1 MKKLIKHIL
10 NEDYSRRKLDMIKK
24 YVETYTNNTKGLK
37 DKVCEVLVQNDG
49 DFLVVDIFI
58 DDDSY
63 KLLTDYEVFDL
74 RMSITS
80 RIIDTFSIKRRNIIA
95 VYVERCSSVR
105 YRYLDQNNDEV
116 KEPIQLKEE
125 TKVQSKLISIIKNE
139 GFKIASDSV
148 GGIRNLFKILN
159 KDKKFTIQ
167 YLLSY
172 FDDLKLEKFRNEF
185 HLSQSYNTFLEK
197 VPTFKGS
204 YIRVFD
210 NYFYHFLDVIPFEL
224 YLLYREDLLREIISR
239 YPELNDVNQVV
250 IYKDRSLYNRLYT
263 FFLNDND
270 NENTITESTS
280 RKDISIDNIKQILRE
295 ESFIP
300 SAIKRRISPE
310 DIEEAFELA
319 LDQNAGS
326 MNNPMSIIFKEK
338 EHTTLWLFAKFV
350 IDDMVT
356 HIEQESFN
364 DDNRV
369 YFSDNEEDDEYYHEK
384 IRKPLLRHYG
394 KRIKEKY
401 NEVKSGDINE
411 SRFIQET
418 IQKFY
423 NKEDKPRGKY
433 SDRLEKMT
441 TDFIGKDKICDIFA
455 LYSNKTYLVMVLYN
469 GSSNNYLDEE
479 LQNFLKT
486 IVPVSL
492 FTLITDTNCK
502 ED

>member
-1 MKKLIKHIL
+1 MMKDLIK
-10 NEDYSRRKLDMIKK
+10 
-24 YVETYTNNTKGLK
+24 
-37 DKVCEVLVQNDG
+37 
-49 DFLVVDIFI
+49 
-58 DDDSY
+58 
-63 KLLTDYEVFDL
+63 
-74 RMSITS
+74 
-80 RIIDTFSIKRRNIIA
+80 RI
-95 VYVERCSSVR
+95 
-105 YRYLDQNNDEV
+105 
-116 KEPIQLKEE
+116 LKEE
-125 TKVQSKLISIIKNE
+125 
-139 GFKIASDSV
+139 G
-148 GGIRNLFKILN
+148 
-159 KDKKFTIQ
+159 
-167 YLLSY
+167 Y
-172 FDDLKLEKFRNEF
+172 
-185 HLSQSYNTFLEK
+185 
-197 VPTFKGS
+197 
-204 YIRVFD
+204 
-210 NYFYHFLDVIPFEL
+210 
-224 YLLYREDLLREIISR
+224 
-239 YPELNDVNQVV
+239 
-250 IYKDRSLYNRLYT
+250 
-263 FFLNDND
+263 
-270 NENTITESTS
+270 
-280 RKDISIDNIKQILRE
+280 
-295 ESFIP
+295 IP
-300 SAIKRRISPE
+300 SPIKRRISPE
-310 DIEEAFELA
+310 DIEEAFEFA

-326 MNNPMSIIFKEK
+326 MNNPRSIIFKEK

-401 NEVKSGDINE
+401 NEVKLGDINE

-418 IQKFY
+418 IRKFY

-486 IVPVSL
+486 IVPVNL

>member
-1 MKKLIKHIL
+1 MNSQENILILKQISKKIS
-10 NEDYSRRKLDMIKK
+10 NKLHCDRHGSCVHFAEIF
-24 YVETYTNNTKGLK
+24 VEEVN
-37 DKVCEVLVQNDG
+37 DK
-49 DFLVVDIFI
+49 
-58 DDDSY
+58 
-63 KLLTDYEVFDL
+63 
-74 RMSITS
+74 
-80 RIIDTFSIKRRNIIA
+80 
-95 VYVERCSSVR
+95 
-105 YRYLDQNNDEV
+105 
-116 KEPIQLKEE
+116 
-125 TKVQSKLISIIKNE
+125 
-139 GFKIASDSV
+139 
-148 GGIRNLFKILN
+148 
-159 KDKKFTIQ
+159 
-167 YLLSY
+167 
-172 FDDLKLEKFRNEF
+172 
-185 HLSQSYNTFLEK
+185 
-197 VPTFKGS
+197 
-204 YIRVFD
+204 
-210 NYFYHFLDVIPFEL
+210 
-224 YLLYREDLLREIISR
+224 
-239 YPELNDVNQVV
+239 YPEL
-250 IYKDRSLYNRLYT
+250 
-263 FFLNDND
+263 LNDFDVIEGYVNAKFGNGIPQEHTWIRLNNGEIID
-270 NENTITESTS
+270 PTFSQFDKYDSNANYSKKRTKVYSAQKYYDEGKEGSWFSERRKKLPSTVFKEGKRETIK
-280 RKDISIDNIKQILRE
+280 RILRE
-295 ESFIP
+295 ENFIP
-300 SAIKRRISPE
+300 SPIKRRISPE
-310 DIEEAFELA
+310 DIEEAFEFA
-319 LDQNAGS
+319 LEQNADS
-326 MNNPMSIIFKEK
+326 MNNPRSIIFKEK

-401 NEVKSGDINE
+401 NEVKLGDINE

-418 IQKFY
+418 IRKFY

-486 IVPVSL
+486 IVPVNL

>member
-10 NEDYSRRKLDMIKK
+10 QEDYSRRKLDMIKK
-24 YVETYTNNTKGLK
+24 YVETYTNNTKSLK

-58 DDDSY
+58 DDDLY

-139 GFKIASDSV
+139 GFKIAADSV

-172 FDDLKLEKFRNEF
+172 FNDLKLEKFRDEF

-280 RKDISIDNIKQILRE
+280 RKDRVISMIDDIGILQTIQSLGGIDNLKRILGDDYFTKKKKIKIITEIAGYFGGRGE
-295 ESFIP
+295 IHFGDF
-300 SAIKRRISPE
+300 
-310 DIEEAFELA
+310 DIDVSLGKDFHSGGRYQE
-319 LDQNAGS
+319 
-326 MNNPMSIIFKEK
+326 
-338 EHTTLWLFAKFV
+338 TFV
-350 IDDMVT
+350 HYV
-356 HIEQESFN
+356 
-364 DDNRV
+364 DDNG
-369 YFSDNEEDDEYYHEK
+369 YLYHKTWMFDEFDGEEWMLDDPIDEGYDGLEH
-384 IRKPLLRHYG
+384 L
-394 KRIKEKY
+394 
-401 NEVKSGDINE
+401 GDTKINE
-411 SRFIQET
+411 IFDKLVD
-418 IQKFY
+418 KF
-423 NKEDKPRGKY
+423 
-433 SDRLEKMT
+433 L
-441 TDFIGKDKICDIFA
+441 
-455 LYSNKTYLVMVLYN
+455 
-469 GSSNNYLDEE
+469 
-479 LQNFLKT
+479 
-486 IVPVSL
+486 
-492 FTLITDTNCK
+492 
-502 ED
+502 

>member
-1 MKKLIKHIL
+1 VKELIKHIL
-10 NEDYSRRKLDMIKK
+10 NEDYSRRKLDMIRK
-24 YVETYTNNTKGLK
+24 YVETYANNTKGLK

-58 DDDSY
+58 DDDLY
-63 KLLTDYEVFDL
+63 QLLTDYEVFDL

-95 VYVERCSSVR
+95 VYVEKCSSVR
-105 YRYLDQNNDEV
+105 YRYLDQNNNEV

-125 TKVQSKLISIIKNE
+125 TKAQSKLISIIKNE
-139 GFKIASDSV
+139 GFRTAADSI
-148 GGIRNLFKILN
+148 GGSKNLFKILN

-172 FDDLKLEKFRNEF
+172 FNDLKLEKFRNEF
-185 HLSQSYNTFLEK
+185 HLSQGYSIFLEK
-197 VPTFKGS
+197 VPTLGDS

-210 NYFYHFLDVIPFEL
+210 NYFYRFLDVIPYEL
-224 YLLYREDLLREIISR
+224 YIQYRKDLLIEIISR
-239 YPELNDVNQVV
+239 YPELNDANQVI
-250 IYKDRSLYNRLYT
+250 IYNDRGLYGISHT
-263 FFLNDND
+263 FFLNDTD
-270 NENTITESTS
+270 NTITESTS

-310 DIEEAFELA
+310 DIEEAFEFA
-319 LDQNAGS
+319 LEQNANS
-326 MNNPMSIIFKEK
+326 MNNPRSIIFKEK

-369 YFSDNEEDDEYYHEK
+369 YFSDNEEDGEYYHEK

-401 NEVKSGDINE
+401 NEVKLGDINE

-418 IQKFY
+418 IRKFY

-486 IVPVSL
+486 IIPVNL

-502 ED
+502 EN